1 MEVNDYQ
8 NQIRDYV
15 DYPEELGPFS
25 VILSLQNNVGK
36 LSEKLNDS
44 LMNDHGQFSKELTMK
59 CIISLG
65 DILFDLTNIAF
76 DLGYT
81 MNDVISL
88 NITKHRLAKD
98 KEERAQKLNNEK

>member
-15 DYPEELGPFS
+15 DYPLELGPFS
-25 VILSLQNNVGK
+25 IILSLQKNVGK

-44 LMNDHGQFSKELTMK
+44 LMNDHGQFTKEQTMK

-65 DILFDLTNIAF
+65 DILFDLTNIAT

-88 NITKHRLAKD
+88 NLTKHRLSQ
-98 KEERAQKLNNEK
+98 ERAQKLNSEK

>member
-1 MEVNDYQ
+1 MEVNEYQ

-15 DYPEELGPFS
+15 EYPEELGPFS

-36 LSEKLNDS
+36 LAEKLNDS
-44 LMNDHGQFSKELTMK
+44 LTNDHGQFSKELTMK

-88 NITKHRLAKD
+88 NITKHRLEKD
-98 KEERAQKLNNEK
+98 KKEKELKQM